1 MGIVWVPVEPRKG
14 SCEVAF
20 TERNAETHRR
30 GELLSGRSLLRLPEG
45 LLMTEARVRE
55 PTAGAAQTLPQAP
68 SGSRSDFEDSFL
80 QKVASSQIEHSWID
94 QPGLQAGDRLGGE
107 DGKRFEIKRSLGA
120 GSMGLVFCAW
130 DSLLERTTAIKL
142 ILHRGRRSREEL
154 VSLFR
159 REARSAAKLDHEN
172 LIRVFD
178 LGTWNDVPFL
188 VMEYLEG
195 ESLHALIRRGRLAPE
210 RATDILA
217 QVCEGLGHAH
227 EQGIVH
233 RDLKP
238 SNVFVLADGRV
249 KILDF
254 GLARPATASGDPDAF
269 AISGTPPYM
278 APEQWLGKVQ
288 DARTDLWA
296 AGVMFFELL
305 TGRRPFSETDTATL
319 SARVTSPE
327 PAPSPRSECPD
338 CSVEAE
344 RIVARALRKDPAER
358 FQTAAEFR
366 AALLSLS
373 DALPAPAK
381 GFGAQLRGRRALAAA
396 LALALAAAGAT
407 IALFRHRPSPLVA
420 ADRPIAVLPFR
431 NLGGGTVQEAFSAG
445 LSETLT
451 NKLRQLERFQGTLR
465 VVSAGEVLKEKVSS
479 AREARDAFGAAMVLA
494 GSVQWTGD
502 RIQVAVDLVDTRNQ
516 LVIGARDI
524 ELTKEALLELQTLL
538 VQKSA
543 DMLEVELRP
552 EAKQALFKDATPV
565 PAAYEFYLKGRG
577 YLLRYDRQEN
587 LEEALR
593 MFDEA
598 IAVDP
603 TYSLAHAGRAEVF
616 LRRFQLTKDPKL
628 LVEATR
634 SASRAVELG
643 DKLGPV
649 QLTSGLVHSARGEH
663 AEAIA
668 AFERALA
675 IDDGNADALRELGNA
690 YDAAG
695 RAAEAEATFR
705 RAIAR
710 RPGSW
715 AAYKDLGVFL
725 NRHGRLDDAVPAFEK
740 VVSLTP
746 DNYLGYSNLGG
757 IYVRVGRLEDAARA
771 LRKSLSLRP
780 NAFAYSSL
788 GYLEY
793 AGGRYPVAADLYA
806 KAAEMSPTDDRL
818 WGALGDSY
826 RFSGRGEESQ
836 APYRKALQL
845 TDQLVAVDAG
855 NVQVR
860 SRRAL
865 YSAYL
870 GDDATAR
877 TEIEQVLRAA
887 PKDGAVL
894 FRAALIHAV
903 AGRRGD
909 AVQAVRRG
917 LEAGYS
923 VQEIVN
929 APPLREVRQDPQIAK
944 LIEER
949 TKAARGG

>member
-1 MGIVWVPVEPRKG
+1 
-14 SCEVAF
+14 
-20 TERNAETHRR
+20 
-30 GELLSGRSLLRLPEG
+30 
-45 LLMTEARVRE
+45 MTEARARE
-55 PTAGAAQTLPQAP
+55 RTAGADETPPQAH
-68 SGSRSDFEDSFL
+68 SGSRSDFDDSFL
-80 QKVASSQIEHSWID
+80 QKVASSQIEHSWIE
-94 QPGLQAGDRLGGE
+94 QPGLHPGDRLGGE
-107 DGKRFEIKRSLGA
+107 DGRRFEIKRSLGA

-154 VSLFR
+154 VSLFH

-195 ESLHALIRRGRLAPE
+195 ESLHALIRRGRLPPE

-217 QVCEGLGHAH
+217 QVCEGLAHAH
-227 EQGIVH
+227 QQGIVH

-254 GLARPATASGDPDAF
+254 GLARPASASGDPDAF
-269 AISGTPPYM
+269 SISGTPPYM
-278 APEQWLGKVQ
+278 APEQWLGKIQ

-305 TGRRPFSETDTATL
+305 TGRRPFPETDTAML

-327 PAPSPRSECPD
+327 PAPSPRAQCPD
-338 CSVEAE
+338 VSVAAE
-344 RIVARALRKDPAER
+344 RIVARALQKDPAQR

-366 AALLSLS
+366 AALVPLPHSR
-373 DALPAPAK
+373 ALPAPAK
-381 GFGAQLRGRRALAAA
+381 GFRAALQPKRALAAA
-396 LALALAAAGAT
+396 LALAIAAAFAT
-407 IALFRHRPSPLVA
+407 LALWHKRASPLVA
-420 ADRPIAVLPFR
+420 ANRPVAILPFR

-479 AREARDAFGAAMVLA
+479 AREARAAFGAALVLA

-502 RIQVAVDLVDTRNQ
+502 RIQVAVDLVDTKDQ

-543 DMLEVELRP
+543 EMLEVELRP
-552 EAKQALFKDATPV
+552 EAKQALSKGATPV
-565 PAAYEFYLKGRG
+565 AAAYEFYLKGRG

-603 TYSLAHAGRAEVF
+603 AYSLAHAGRAEVF

-628 LVEATR
+628 LLEATR
-634 SASRAVELG
+634 SASRGVELDG
-643 DKLGPV
+643 NLAPV

-663 AEAIA
+663 TPAIA
-668 AFERALA
+668 SFEQALA
-675 IDDGNADALRELGNA
+675 LDDGNADALRELGNA

-695 RAAEAEATFR
+695 RAPDAEATFR

-725 NRHGRLDDAVPAFEK
+725 NRHGRLADAVPAFEK
-740 VVSLTP
+740 VVALTP
-746 DNYLGYSNLGG
+746 DNYSGYSNLGG
-757 IYVRVGRLEDAARA
+757 IYLRVGRTEDARRA
-771 LRKSLSLRP
+771 LRRSLSLRP
-780 NAFAYSSL
+780 TAFAYSNL
-788 GYLEY
+788 GTLEY
-793 AGGRYPVAADLYA
+793 MDGRYREAGDLYA

-836 APYRKALQL
+836 GPYRKALQL
-845 TDQLVAVDAG
+845 TDQLVAVDGG
-855 NVQVR
+855 NAQIR

-877 TEIEQVLRAA
+877 TEIERALRTA
-887 PKDGAVL
+887 PKDGLVL
-894 FRAALIHAV
+894 FRAALVHVV
-903 AGRRGD
+903 AGREGD
-909 AVQAVRRG
+909 AVQALRG
-917 LEAGYS
+917 ALEAGHS
-923 VQEIVN
+923 VAEILN
-929 APPLREVRQDPQIAK
+929 APPLRIVRQDPEIAK